1 VYAPKW
7 GAESRD
13 HLDPYLATVLEL
25 LQANAGPRVLEV
37 GVGTGEPFAA
47 ALAAGTGGVVGIDI
61 SRALAGMAHR
71 NVEAR
76 ELRMEAVAADAEALP
91 FASARFDLVFSI
103 SSTWYFPDFPLAL
116 REMARVAKPGGVVV
130 FDVINWLH
138 PSQAVTFAAAHAA
151 RLARGASA
159 RLRGRPAQPP
169 VINWTPRL
177 HRPIARAARE
187 AGLSVRTKGFMVL
200 LPVSLPRIGEMANLA
215 GRVRLTATGLQDCPV
230 IKHLGAKLL
239 YVCRKR

>member
-1 VYAPKW
+1 VPADGRAPRGPNDWKVFTRDVYAPKW

-76 ELRMEAVAADAEALP
+76 GLR
-91 FASARFDLVFSI
+91 
-103 SSTWYFPDFPLAL
+103 
-116 REMARVAKPGGVVV
+116 
-130 FDVINWLH
+130 
-138 PSQAVTFAAAHAA
+138 
-151 RLARGASA
+151 
-159 RLRGRPAQPP
+159 
-169 VINWTPRL
+169 
-177 HRPIARAARE
+177 
-187 AGLSVRTKGFMVL
+187 
-200 LPVSLPRIGEMANLA
+200 
-215 GRVRLTATGLQDCPV
+215 
-230 IKHLGAKLL
+230 
-239 YVCRKR
+239 